1 MAEKISVKG
10 DDIAPLYKWLVS
22 EAAKKGFNDPVTW
35 NFTKFLV
42 DENGQLVTVFSAKTQ
57 PMSEEVLKYLN

>member
-42 DENGQLVTVFSAKTQ
+42 DEKGQLVTVFGAKTQ
-57 PMSEEVLKYLN
+57 PMSEEVLKYLT

>member
-10 DDIAPLYKWLVS
+10 DDMAPLYKWLVS

-35 NFTKFLV
+35 NFTKFLL
-42 DENGQLVTVFSAKTQ
+42 DEKGSW
-57 PMSEEVLKYLN
+57 